1 MYKNTT
7 HNILDMEKGLII
19 DYGLQLRDKSNKKV
33 MGICDNF
40 KESLSNRRRN
50 KLDKLYDIIQTDN
63 QEEHLADTTMR
74 IREILDTPFAPS
86 CSQIDQF
93 LKDVRVEVDNKRT
106 LVEDPGPEE
115 NLHGIKPLSIESS
128 LIYRFSQA

>member
-19 DYGLQLRDKSNKKV
+19 DCGLQLRDRSNKKV
-33 MGICDNF
+33 IGICDNL

-63 QEEHLADTTMR
+63 QEEYYADTTMK
-74 IREILDTPFAPS
+74 S
-86 CSQIDQF
+86 GKF
-93 LKDVRVEVDNKRT
+93 LTR
-106 LVEDPGPEE
+106 L
-115 NLHGIKPLSIESS
+115 
-128 LIYRFSQA
+128 

>member
-1 MYKNTT
+1 MGCSLET
-7 HNILDMEKGLII
+7 GLT
-19 DYGLQLRDKSNKKV
+19 KKV
-33 MGICDNF
+33 MGICDNL

-74 IREILDTPFAPS
+74 IREILDTPLAPS

-93 LKDVRVEVDNKRT
+93 LNDVRV
-106 LVEDPGPEE
+106 GS
-115 NLHGIKPLSIESS
+115 G
-128 LIYRFSQA
+128 